1 MSTLITTGLALVAPV
16 PVSYL
21 VEALRQE
28 PKRPLNTEWAPNIA
42 YQYVDVDGDNIRYI
56 KTGSGPVL
64 LLLHTLR
71 TQLDMWQKV
80 IPELSKSYTVYA
92 MDHIGHGFS
101 DIPQIDYTPEVF
113 RNSVAGFMDV
123 LDINNVTVIGESIG
137 GSLGLILAS
146 ESNKRVSKVIAI
158 NPYDYDQGKG
168 IHRSSLIAKVLFS
181 ISNVPIFGATF
192 WRLRAYPIFLQIM
205 FGGVVNNK
213 SLPKKLMHDIN
224 NVGNRKGHYQAFMS
238 LIENF
243 PKWEQARQTYR
254 NINVPILLLYAE
266 HDWSTTKE
274 RAEVHALIPNA
285 QIQTIQSSGH
295 FASLDAS
302 ENVVNSVI
310 DFISD

>member
-1 MSTLITTGLALVAPV
+1 MSTLITGLALVAPV
-16 PVSYL
+16 PVSYV

-28 PKRPLNTEWAPNIA
+28 PKRPLNTAWCPDIA
-42 YQYVDVDGDNIRYI
+42 YQYVEIDGHNIRYI
-56 KTGSGPVL
+56 KTGSGPAL

-101 DIPQIDYTPEVF
+101 DIPQINYTPEVF
-113 RNSVAGFMDV
+113 RDAVAGFMDA

-158 NPYDYDQGKG
+158 NPYDYGQGKG

-192 WRLRAYPIFLQIM
+192 WRLRAYPIFIQIM
-205 FGGVVNNK
+205 FGGVVNK
-213 SLPKKLMHDIN
+213 RSLPKKLMHEIN
-224 NVGNRKGHYQAFMS
+224 AVGNRKGHYQAFMS
-238 LIENF
+238 LIEHF
-243 PKWEQARQTYR
+243 PKWEQARQAYR
-254 NINVPILLLYAE
+254 NIKVPVLLIYGDN
-266 HDWSTTKE
+266 DWSTVDE
-274 RAEVHALIPNA
+274 RLEENSLVP
-285 QIQTIQSSGH
+285 QSELVTLNNSGH
-295 FASLDAS
+295 FMSLDS
-302 ENVVNSVI
+302 IELVGQIKTFVNKQ
-310 DFISD
+310 